1 MNPKPDQPAGEPRSP
16 RSSLD
21 PSRRRALG
29 LLAGAGAGLVGL
41 VACGDGGGDSSDA
54 SRTTTS
60 AAGGPSTSAGPS
72 SSTSTSTST
81 TAGGSST
88 TGAGAATVSEE
99 IPEETGGP
107 YPADGTNGP
116 DVLTQAGVVRQDI
129 TTSFGSASGRTEGVP
144 LTIELTLVDVAGGGG
159 PKAGAAVYAWHCS
172 REGEY
177 SLYSPGATDQNWLRG
192 VQAAGDDGTLS
203 FTTVF
208 PGCYPGRWPH
218 VHFEV
223 YASVDDATGGGPK
236 LVTSQLALPEE
247 ACDQAYAADGY
258 SPSVGNLAQLSLDRD
273 MVFSD
278 GYSLQLAT
286 VTGSVA
292 DGFTARLNVGV

>member
-1 MNPKPDQPAGEPRSP
+1 MHPTTKRPDADPRPAGA
-16 RSSLD
+16 SLD

-29 LLAGAGAGLVGL
+29 LLAGAGVGLVGL
-41 VACGDGGGDSSDA
+41 VACGDRGGDSSA
-54 SRTTTS
+54 TTTS
-60 AAGGPSTSAGPS
+60 TTSGSSSPASSSSSS
-72 SSTSTSTST
+72 SSTAGASSST
-81 TAGGSST
+81 TAGM
-88 TGAGAATVSEE
+88 ATVSEE

-116 DVLTQAGVVRQDI
+116 DVLTQEGVVRRDL
-129 TTSFGSASGRTEGVP
+129 TTSFGSASGRAEGVR
-144 LTIELTLVDVAGGGG
+144 LTLELRLIDVAGGGG
-159 PKAGAAVYAWHCS
+159 AKAGAAVYAWHCS

-177 SLYSPGATDQNWLRG
+177 SLYSQGATDQNWLRG
-192 VQAAGDDGTLS
+192 VQAAGDDGLVT
-203 FTTVF
+203 FTTIF

-223 YASVDDATGGGPK
+223 YGSVDDATGGGSK
-236 LVTSQLALPEE
+236 LVTSQLALPEDVC
-247 ACDQAYAADGY
+247 ATAYEADGY
-258 SPSVGNLAQLSLDRD
+258 SASVGNLGQLSLDRD

-292 DGFTARLNVGV
+292 DGFVARLNVGV